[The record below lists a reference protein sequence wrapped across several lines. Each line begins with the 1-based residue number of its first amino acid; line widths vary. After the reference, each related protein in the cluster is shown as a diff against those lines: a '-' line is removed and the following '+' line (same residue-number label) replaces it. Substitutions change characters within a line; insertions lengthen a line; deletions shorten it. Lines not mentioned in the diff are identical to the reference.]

1 MKIKNINHLSVV
13 LTKLEGKKSQIKH
26 GDMKEAVG
34 KLSDL
39 IYKNSTRWIHIH
51 RSAKDRV
58 QYNSKLIDLL
68 YANGERRYKNSYKKS
83 KKK

>member
-1 MKIKNINHLSVV
+1 MKIKNINHLSAV

-34 KLSDL
+34 KLSDI
-39 IYKNSTRWIHIH
+39 IYKNSVWLGTHK
-51 RSAKDRV
+51 RSKV
-58 QYNSKLIDLL
+58 FESKIVAILFK
-68 YANGERRYKNSYKKS
+68 NGEKRAKS

>member
-39 IYKNSTRWIHIH
+39 IYKDAIWLGIKK
-51 RSAKDRV
+51 RSNL
-58 QYNSKLIDLL
+58 YESKLVKLL
-68 YANGERRYKNSYKKS
+68 FKNGEKRSIRNKRNK
-83 KKK
+83 

>member
-1 MKIKNINHLSVV
+1 MKIKSINQLSVV

-26 GDMKEAVG
+26 GDMKEAVS

-39 IYKNSTRWIHIH
+39 IYKDAVWLGIQK
-51 RSAKDRV
+51 RS
-58 QYNSKLIDLL
+58 NLFESKLVKLL
-68 YANGERRYKNSYKKS
+68 FKNGEKRSINKS